1 MHPAVAAT
9 FDAAVIELS
18 DMGIEVIALDVEL
31 SGVEI
36 AAAAGWTICCAEM
49 LSLHEG
55 HFPTL
60 EDRDA
65 MGAGML
71 AAAPF
76 VSAAD
81 YLRALRY
88 RSVFQA
94 QLAEAMD
101 GCVGLV
107 LPGNTTVAPLLDDM
121 LADVGGDRVD
131 WLTVAT
137 RNHIPFNYAGLPGAV
152 PALRPRRGPAG
163 QRCS

>member
-1 MHPAVAAT
+1 
-9 FDAAVIELS
+9 
-18 DMGIEVIALDVEL
+18 
-31 SGVEI
+31 
-36 AAAAGWTICCAEM
+36 M

-131 WLTVAT
+131 WLAVAT
-137 RNHIPFNYAGLPGAV
+137 RNHIPFNYAGLPGLCLPCGLAEGMPVSLQLIGWPHDDATLLAIGAAYQSATSHHRARPSLLDAV
-152 PALRPRRGPAG
+152 PA
-163 QRCS
+163 